1 MKIRPSCD
9 LPHWACVTLMTY
21 KQLFYKAK
29 QTMRIPHPIFIG
41 LLAVILSGCGTSA
54 YDLRAYT
61 QSDGLVGVHTIQ
73 KAKESETQAVAEAE
87 CKKKGKRR
95 ALFVESRTT
104 VNDRFPITNL
114 YSCRD

>member
-1 MKIRPSCD
+1 
-9 LPHWACVTLMTY
+9 
-21 KQLFYKAK
+21 
-29 QTMRIPHPIFIG
+29 MRTPYPVFVF
-41 LLAVILSGCGTSA
+41 LLVGSLAGCGTSA

-95 ALFVESRTT
+95 AVFVESRTT
-104 VNDRFPITNL
+104 VNDRFPVTNL
-114 YSCRD
+114 YMCRD

>member
-1 MKIRPSCD
+1 MIYRLS
-9 LPHWACVTLMTY
+9 
-21 KQLFYKAK
+21 FYKAI
-29 QTMRIPHPIFIG
+29 TMRIHHTIVICSTV
-41 LLAVILSGCGTSA
+41 LLLSACGTSD

-61 QSDGLVGVHTIQ
+61 QSDGLVGVHTIK

-95 ALFVESRTT
+95 AVFVESRTT

-114 YSCRD
+114 YMCRD

>member
-1 MKIRPSCD
+1 
-9 LPHWACVTLMTY
+9 
-21 KQLFYKAK
+21 
-29 QTMRIPHPIFIG
+29 MRTPYPVFMF
-41 LLAVILSGCGTSA
+41 LLAGGLAGCGTSA

-95 ALFVESRTT
+95 AVFVESRTT
-104 VNDRFPITNL
+104 VNDRFPVTNL
-114 YSCRD
+114 YMCRD

>member
-1 MKIRPSCD
+1 
-9 LPHWACVTLMTY
+9 
-21 KQLFYKAK
+21 
-29 QTMRIPHPIFIG
+29 MRTTHPVFVSLIVAI
-41 LLAVILSGCGTSA
+41 LAGCGTSA

-95 ALFVESRTT
+95 AVFVESRTT
-104 VNDRFPITNL
+104 VNDRFPVTNL
-114 YSCRD
+114 YMCRD

>member
-1 MKIRPSCD
+1 
-9 LPHWACVTLMTY
+9 
-21 KQLFYKAK
+21 
-29 QTMRIPHPIFIG
+29 MRIQYPIFIVFLLG
-41 LLAVILSGCGTSA
+41 LIAGCGTSD

-87 CKKKGKRR
+87 CKKKGERR
-95 ALFVESRTT
+95 AVLVESRTT

-114 YSCRD
+114 YMCRD

>member
-1 MKIRPSCD
+1 
-9 LPHWACVTLMTY
+9 
-21 KQLFYKAK
+21 
-29 QTMRIPHPIFIG
+29 MRILYPVFIS
-41 LLAVILSGCGTSA
+41 LIAATLAGCGTSA

-73 KAKESETQAVAEAE
+73 KAKESETQGVAEAE

-95 ALFVESRTT
+95 AVFVESRAT

-114 YSCRD
+114 YMCRD

>member
-1 MKIRPSCD
+1 
-9 LPHWACVTLMTY
+9 MTY

-29 QTMRIPHPIFIG
+29 QTMRIPYPIFIG
-41 LLAVILSGCGTSA
+41 LLAAILSGCGTSA

>member
-1 MKIRPSCD
+1 
-9 LPHWACVTLMTY
+9 
-21 KQLFYKAK
+21 
-29 QTMRIPHPIFIG
+29 MRIPYPIFIG
-41 LLAVILSGCGTSA
+41 LLAAILAGCGTSA

-95 ALFVESRTT
+95 ALFVESRST
-104 VNDRFPITNL
+104 VNDRFPLTNL
-114 YSCRD
+114 YTCRD

>member
-1 MKIRPSCD
+1 
-9 LPHWACVTLMTY
+9 
-21 KQLFYKAK
+21 
-29 QTMRIPHPIFIG
+29 MRITYPIFIS
-41 LLAVILSGCGTSA
+41 LIATILAGCGTSA

-61 QSDGLVGVHTIQ
+61 QSDGLVGVHTTQ

-95 ALFVESRTT
+95 AVFVESRAT

-114 YSCRD
+114 YMCRD

>member
-1 MKIRPSCD
+1 
-9 LPHWACVTLMTY
+9 
-21 KQLFYKAK
+21 
-29 QTMRIPHPIFIG
+29 MRTPYPVFVF
-41 LLAVILSGCGTSA
+41 LLVGSLAGCGTSA

-95 ALFVESRTT
+95 AVFVESRAT
-104 VNDRFPITNL
+104 VNDRFPVTNL
-114 YSCRD
+114 YMCRD

>member
-1 MKIRPSCD
+1 
-9 LPHWACVTLMTY
+9 
-21 KQLFYKAK
+21 
-29 QTMRIPHPIFIG
+29 MRIQYTVFIG
-41 LLAVILSGCGTSA
+41 LLAGIVSGCGTSD

-87 CKKKGKRR
+87 CKKKGKLR
-95 ALFVESRTT
+95 AVFVESRNT

-114 YSCRD
+114 YMCRD

>member
-1 MKIRPSCD
+1 
-9 LPHWACVTLMTY
+9 MTC
-21 KQLFYKAK
+21 KQLIYKAK
-29 QTMRIPHPIFIG
+29 KSMRIQYTLFVCFLMGIM
-41 LLAVILSGCGTSA
+41 AGCGTSD

-95 ALFVESRTT
+95 AVFVESRTT

-114 YSCRD
+114 YMCRD

>member
-1 MKIRPSCD
+1 
-9 LPHWACVTLMTY
+9 
-21 KQLFYKAK
+21 
-29 QTMRIPHPIFIG
+29 MRIQHIVFSS
-41 LLAVILSGCGTSA
+41 LLSGVLVGCGTSA

-95 ALFVESRTT
+95 AVFVESRTT

-114 YSCRD
+114 YMCRD

>member
-1 MKIRPSCD
+1 MQIQYP
-9 LPHWACVTLMTY
+9 
-21 KQLFYKAK
+21 LF
-29 QTMRIPHPIFIG
+29 ISI
-41 LLAVILSGCGTSA
+41 LAGALAGCGTSD

-61 QSDGLVGVHTIQ
+61 QSDGMVGVHTIQ

-95 ALFVESRTT
+95 AVFVESRTT

-114 YSCRD
+114 YMCRD

>member
-1 MKIRPSCD
+1 MHIQYS
-9 LPHWACVTLMTY
+9 V
-21 KQLFYKAK
+21 
-29 QTMRIPHPIFIG
+29 FIG
-41 LLAVILSGCGTSA
+41 VLVATLAGCGTSA

-95 ALFVESRTT
+95 AVFVESRTT
-104 VNDRFPITNL
+104 VNDRFSITNL
-114 YSCRD
+114 YMCRD

>member
-1 MKIRPSCD
+1 
-9 LPHWACVTLMTY
+9 
-21 KQLFYKAK
+21 
-29 QTMRIPHPIFIG
+29 MRIQHIVFSS
-41 LLAVILSGCGTSA
+41 LLAGVLVGCGTSA

-95 ALFVESRTT
+95 AVFVESRTT

-114 YSCRD
+114 YMCRD

>member
-1 MKIRPSCD
+1 
-9 LPHWACVTLMTY
+9 MTY
-21 KQLFYKAK
+21 KHFFYKAK
-29 QTMRIPHPIFIG
+29 IPMRIQYTVFSG
-41 LLAVILSGCGTSA
+41 LLAGLLVGCGTSA

-95 ALFVESRTT
+95 AVFVESRTT

-114 YSCRD
+114 YMCRD